1 MSVIRALRNRPFI
14 FFTIILLLK
23 GALAWFVVFDDGP
36 SWATVVTEI
45 PFFWMV
51 FCVIEWFATKRKFLY
66 YMIVNLLLT
75 VLYFAVLMY
84 YKYYGVIVTYHALNQ
99 ADKVTK
105 VGDSTYSLIDP
116 YYLLIFLDIV
126 IIGIFMLRPK
136 TVAKL
141 KNIGMRKVNRRVLL
155 GAFSLSAVLCIFSIW
170 PNHASMNEIK
180 KAEGMGILN
189 YEVYTIFAD
198 TAIDEELID
207 KKDITQEA
215 IDRQKG
221 IQPPL
226 VPAYYG
232 ADRGKNLIVIQMES
246 FQNFLIGLKID
257 GQEITPNINKL
268 AAENFHYDNFYTSVG
283 SGTTSDAEYVVN
295 TSFYVPRHE
304 PAIQNY
310 AEKAL
315 PSLPKLLGSNGYATA
330 TFHTNE
336 ISFWNRTELY
346 KSLGWQKYYD
356 KKFYGND
363 DHVAFG
369 ASDEVLFDKTIDKL
383 EEMDRSE
390 QPFYAMVIS
399 MSAHHPF
406 NLPERKYKM
415 KLPERYEGTLVGDYI
430 RSQNYADYA
439 LGQFVEDLKARGL
452 WDDSV
457 ILFYGDHQGLSLY
470 ALNNKEKDLM
480 KEVMGREY
488 GYTDMFNVPL
498 IMHAPG
504 VTYPAKWEQTGGQI
518 DILPTAANLLGV
530 SLKDQIHFGED
541 LLNQTT
547 NLLPMRHFLPT
558 GSFINDTS
566 MFLPGISYEDG
577 TNYSVLDNSVDANG
591 STEDQY
597 NRALKLLNMS
607 DSYVKQ
613 LPDKDPNVGPIDGSQ
628 ENESEPIATAGN

>member
-295 TSFYVPRHE
+295 TSLYVPRHE

-591 STEDQY
+591 SKEDQY
-597 NRALKLLNMS
+597 ERALKLLNMS

-628 ENESEPIATAGN
+628 ENESEPTATAGN